1 MEASPD
7 GKTAYPVIPDIN
19 LMGKM
24 ALAVRD
30 TENNAFLRIAEMLAG
45 PLQVVPGIADNFD
58 MDEAVRNYARNT
70 GLYSKA
76 LRPVEDRDEMRAAA
90 AQQAQ
95 QQQALMAA
103 ESATKSAKNLA
114 GADEDVK
121 AAAKAQMGMA

>member
-1 MEASPD
+1 
-7 GKTAYPVIPDIN
+7 
-19 LMGKM
+19 
-24 ALAVRD
+24 
-30 TENNAFLRIAEMLAG
+30 MLAG
-45 PLQVVPGIADNFD
+45 PLQVVPGLADNFD

-76 LRPVEDRDEMRAAA
+76 LRPIEDRDEMRAAA
-90 AQQAQ
+90 QQAAQ

-121 AAAKAQMGMA
+121 AVAKAQMGMAG